1 MVLPPVFY
9 LARMWLMS
17 QDSRVFF
24 RI

>member
-17 QDSRVFF
+17 QDSRV
-24 RI
+24 